1 MTSIFKEIE
10 KIIGDL
16 LVKESELP
24 KEHVLNSL
32 SLRGPE
38 LDKLIDEKVYLS
50 YNLNDCVL
58 LFEVSADSNLLDL
71 SLPDKETDEIIKD
84 IGLNVKTIIYGNCSL
99 ELANIIKARL
109 ESAEVR
115 EEFLSRSLYLY
126 EVSNLSS
133 LNEFKNNT
141 VWPRTDFDISLNF
154 ETRITKIES
163 GYQIESIR
171 DPHVIS
177 VIIKNS

>member
-1 MTSIFKEIE
+1 MVGIFKEIE
-10 KIIGDL
+10 KIIGDI
-16 LVKESELP
+16 LVKESGLP
-24 KEHVLNSL
+24 KERVLNSL

-58 LFEVSADSNLLDL
+58 LFEVSADSTLLDL

-109 ESAEVR
+109 ESAEAR
-115 EEFLSRSLYLY
+115 EGFLSRSLYLY

-171 DPHVIS
+171 DPHIIVI
-177 VIIKNS
+177 VKNS